1 MLFNNSRYVSRWTFV
16 RCCECLGRAMVRLV
30 FGDAD
35 MNAVETS
42 VAGSRVPI
50 VTRSDPGAGCG
61 IVTRERDRNG
71 MPNCSGAPH
80 MSEA

>member
-1 MLFNNSRYVSRWTFV
+1 
-16 RCCECLGRAMVRLV
+16 MVRLV

-71 MPNCSGAPH
+71 IRNGDASEVYSISRAPK
-80 MSEA
+80 